1 MTKDYSH
8 LIGETFGELTI
19 FDISEPDT
27 RHRSRRKAESLCE
40 CGKSCSID
48 LQSLLN
54 GSTKS
59 CGHARELPKTHMR
72 YEAFVGR
79 KFGKLTIEKV
89 LYDENAKR
97 GHKVRAFCKCD
108 CGNKIE
114 TNFYTVKNGYKTSC
128 GCEYEQVSRNDLQ
141 LRGVEVTNT
150 EGHSTGIRNITT
162 NNHGYQ
168 VQIQR
173 YGILTRKFA
182 RTLEDATKLKESI
195 INEYKEKG
203 LLQSAN
209 RPDLQSLIGKKFN
222 HLTILEIGEP
232 DRKRSRMRFATCQCD
247 CGKITKTRLSYVTNG
262 KVKSC
267 GHIRGKVKSNVNKPA
282 FKTTK
287 RHSTGVRNITTTPY
301 NMYCVS
307 VSRNG
312 VEKRKYV
319 KTFEEA
325 LEVKQQFLKDFGEK

>member
-27 RHRSRRKAESLCE
+27 RHRSRRKAECLCE

-108 CGNKIE
+108 CGNEIE

-128 GCEYEQVSRNDLQ
+128 GCEYEKVSREDLIQ
-141 LRGVEVTNT
+141 QGVEVTNT
-150 EGHSTGIRNITT
+150 ENHSTGIRNITT
-162 NNHGYQ
+162 NNHGY
-168 VQIQR
+168 
-173 YGILTRKFA
+173 
-182 RTLEDATKLKESI
+182 
-195 INEYKEKG
+195 
-203 LLQSAN
+203 
-209 RPDLQSLIGKKFN
+209 
-222 HLTILEIGEP
+222 
-232 DRKRSRMRFATCQCD
+232 
-247 CGKITKTRLSYVTNG
+247 
-262 KVKSC
+262 
-267 GHIRGKVKSNVNKPA
+267 
-282 FKTTK
+282 
-287 RHSTGVRNITTTPY
+287 
-301 NMYCVS
+301 
-307 VSRNG
+307 
-312 VEKRKYV
+312 
-319 KTFEEA
+319 
-325 LEVKQQFLKDFGEK
+325 

>member
-27 RHRSRRKAESLCE
+27 RHRSRRKAECLCE

-79 KFGKLTIEKV
+79 KFGKLTINKV
-89 LYDENAKR
+89 LHDENAKR

-108 CGNKIE
+108 CGNEIE

-141 LRGVEVTNT
+141 LQGIEVTNT
-150 EGHSTGIRNITT
+150 ESHSTEFVTLLRITMA
-162 NNHGYQ
+162 
-168 VQIQR
+168 I
-173 YGILTRKFA
+173 KF
-182 RTLEDATKLKESI
+182 RFNATV
-195 INEYKEKG
+195 
-203 LLQSAN
+203 
-209 RPDLQSLIGKKFN
+209 F
-222 HLTILEIGEP
+222 
-232 DRKRSRMRFATCQCD
+232 
-247 CGKITKTRLSYVTNG
+247 
-262 KVKSC
+262 
-267 GHIRGKVKSNVNKPA
+267 
-282 FKTTK
+282 
-287 RHSTGVRNITTTPY
+287 
-301 NMYCVS
+301 
-307 VSRNG
+307 
-312 VEKRKYV
+312 
-319 KTFEEA
+319 
-325 LEVKQQFLKDFGEK
+325 